1 MSRFLGDALNKNRSN
16 LLDLREIV
24 KSQINNLKN
33 NTQILQSNIRD
44 ESNHLKSL
52 FEPAVASE
60 IKKINELKVDV
71 GKINAEQLTTK
82 KFILNLEA
90 AINHCET

>member
-1 MSRFLGDALNKNRSN
+1 
-16 LLDLREIV
+16 
-24 KSQINNLKN
+24 
-33 NTQILQSNIRD
+33 
-44 ESNHLKSL
+44 L